1 MLAQTLPRFGDADAF
16 ELKEIPVPALRAG
29 CALVQVA
36 ATSVNPVDCKLR
48 QHGSAAAPDLPAV
61 LGADFSGRIHAIAD
75 DVRGFVPGDAVYG
88 LGSGLR
94 GAYGGALAEYL
105 LVDARVLAHKPRSVD
120 FRAAAAL
127 PLAAV
132 TAWEG
137 LQRADVR
144 AGQHVFVR
152 GSTGGVGHLA
162 VQFARHLSAQVTTT
176 ATTPARVAIAR
187 DLGAEEVIDTSDAAL
202 IEAVRAVTGGR
213 GFDVAFDASGRGDFA
228 SLAAATRYHGQVV
241 SIAGR
246 GARDLEP
253 LFVRGQSL
261 HLVFVLFPTLH
272 DIGRAAHGEILQKV
286 AALVDS
292 GAVRP
297 LLDPRRF
304 RLADA
309 GDAHRCVET
318 GKPLGKVVIEVADL

>member
-1 MLAQTLPRFGDADAF
+1 MLAQTLSRFGGADAF
-16 ELKEIPVPALRAG
+16 ELREVPVPALRAG
-29 CALVQVA
+29 CALVQIA
-36 ATSVNPVDCKLR
+36 ATSVNHVDCKLR

-61 LGADFSGRIHAIAD
+61 LGADFAGRIHQVAD

-105 LVDARVLAHKPRSVD
+105 LVDARVLAHKPQSLD
-120 FRAAAAL
+120 FRSAAAL
-127 PLAAV
+127 PLAAI

-137 LQRADVR
+137 LQRAGVQ
-144 AGQHVFVR
+144 AGQHVYVR

-162 VQFARHLSAQVTTT
+162 VQLARHFSAHVT
-176 ATTPARVAIAR
+176 ATASTAARMAIAR
-187 DLGAEEVIDTSDAAL
+187 DLGAQVVIDTSEAAL
-202 IEAVRAVTGGR
+202 SEAVRTVTGGR
-213 GFDVAFDASGRGDFA
+213 GFDVTFDASGRGDFA
-228 SLAAATRYHGQVV
+228 SLATATRYNGHVV

-246 GARDLEP
+246 GTRDLES

-261 HLVFVLFPTLH
+261 HLVFVLIPTLH
-272 DIGRAAHGEILQKV
+272 DTGRAAHAKILTNV
-286 AALVDS
+286 AALVDQ

-297 LLDPRRF
+297 LVDPRRF
-304 RLADA
+304 ALTDA
-309 GDAHRCVET
+309 GDAHRCVEA